1 MVQCFYLTPSGFEFV
16 KELHF
21 LNLEKPPVSDAIR
34 ESDFTTWLSTLHAA
48 LNLDICCN
56 VLTGST
62 KSIWGL
68 GLCSGTKL

>member
-21 LNLEKPPVSDAIR
+21 LNLEKPPVSDAMR

-48 LNLDICCN
+48 LNLDILKRIKNDLLANCEF
-56 VLTGST
+56 LES
-62 KSIWGL
+62 
-68 GLCSGTKL
+68 